1 MKALPVS
8 TLILDQIIGMSDI
21 GHFFTPVNLAEIPG
35 GEQSGESRFG
45 NLFSIHSDSA
55 GFPSLEGIH
64 VALIGVA
71 EDRNS
76 LNNDGCS
83 LAPDAVRA
91 FLYRLYGGSFSPK
104 VADLG
109 NIMPGHSTEDTYFAL
124 RSTVDALIRM
134 NIIPVILG
142 GSQDLSY
149 AQFLGYKD
157 LEQTINVVA
166 IDSVFDLGNPDD
178 DITNT
183 SYLGK
188 IILYQ
193 PNYLFNYSNI
203 GYQTYLVDPASVQM
217 MNKLYFDVYR
227 LGQVRDKIEEAE
239 PVIRQADMM
248 TFDITAIKHSDAPAN
263 PNASP
268 NGFYAEEACQM
279 MRYAGMNDK
288 LSSLGIYE
296 LNPQYDESG
305 KTAHLVAQ
313 MIWCFMDGYYNRKND
328 FPNRTSADYTRFHVI
343 LEEHKYEI
351 NFYKSKKS
359 DRWWME
365 IPYPPH
371 KDVKFE
377 RHTLIPCSY
386 KDYEMAI
393 QNEIPDRWWQTY
405 QKLC

>member
-1 MKALPVS
+1 
-8 TLILDQIIGMSDI
+8 MSDI
-21 GHFFTPVNLAEIPG
+21 AQFFSPVNIEEVLGNVSLREF
-35 GEQSGESRFG
+35 QFG
-45 NLFSIHSDSA
+45 SLFLIHD
-55 GFPSLEGIH
+55 GRDNFPELEGIDLAI
-64 VALIGVA
+64 VGVS
-71 EDRNS
+71 ESRNS
-76 LNNDGCS
+76 FNNSGCE
-83 LAPDAVRA
+83 LAPDAVRSY
-91 FLYRLYGGSFSPK
+91 LYRLYGGGFNVR

-109 NIMPGHSTEDTYFAL
+109 NINPGHTTEDTYFAL
-124 RSTVDALIRM
+124 RQTVDFLIRK
-134 NIIPVILG
+134 NIIPVIIG
-142 GSQDLSY
+142 GSQDLTY
-149 AQFLGYKD
+149 PQFLGYKD

-166 IDSVFDLGNPDD
+166 IDSTFDLGNPDE

-203 GYQTYLVDPASVQM
+203 GYQTYLVDQSSTQM
-217 MNKLYFDVYR
+217 MNRLYFDSYR

-239 PVIRQADMM
+239 PIIRQADMI
-248 TFDITAIKHSDAPAN
+248 TFDITSIKHSDAPAN

-288 LSSLGIYE
+288 LSSIGIYE
-296 LNPQYDESG
+296 INPGYDVSG
-305 KTAHLVAQ
+305 KTSHLAAQ
-313 MIWCFMDGYYNRKND
+313 MIWCFMEGFYNRKND
-328 FPNRTSADYTRFHVI
+328 FPGRTNPDYVRFHVV
-343 LEEHKYEI
+343 LQDEKYEI

-371 KDVKFE
+371 KDLKFE

-386 KDYEMAI
+386 KDYDLAVK
-393 QNEIPDRWWQTY
+393 NEIPDRWWQTY
-405 QKLC
+405 QKLS

>member
-1 MKALPVS
+1 
-8 TLILDQIIGMSDI
+8 MSDI
-21 GHFFTPVNLAEIPG
+21 AHFFSPVNTANVLKNSPLKEL
-35 GEQSGESRFG
+35 QFG
-45 NLFSIHSDSA
+45 NLFSVYAEGSD
-55 GFPSLEGIH
+55 FPDLDNIDMAI
-64 VALIGVA
+64 VGVA
-71 EDRNS
+71 EERNAG
-76 LNNDGCS
+76 NNAGCAI
-83 LAPDAVRA
+83 APDAVRHY
-91 FLYRLYGGSFSPK
+91 LYKLYGGSFTARM
-104 VADLG
+104 ADLG
-109 NIMPGHSTEDTYFAL
+109 NIHPGHTPEDTYFAL
-124 RSTVDALIRM
+124 RTTVDQLIRK
-134 NIIPVILG
+134 NIIPIIIG

-166 IDSVFDLGNPDD
+166 IDSSFDLGDPEE
-178 DITNT
+178 DILNT

-188 IILYQ
+188 IILHQ

-203 GYQTYLVDPASVQM
+203 GYQTYLVDQASLQM
-217 MNKLYFDVYR
+217 MTKLYFDVYR

-239 PVIRQADMM
+239 PVIRHADMIS
-248 TFDITAIKHSDAPAN
+248 FDITSIKHSDAPAN

-296 LNPQYDESG
+296 INPKYDVSG
-305 KTAHLVAQ
+305 KTAHLAAQ
-313 MIWCFMDGYYNRKND
+313 MIWCFMDGFYHRKND
-328 FPNRTSADYTRFHVI
+328 FPSRTNPDYVRFHVV
-343 LEEHKYEI
+343 LQDEKYEI

-371 KDVKFE
+371 KDLKFE

-386 KDYEMAI
+386 KDYDQAVN
-393 QNEIPDRWWQTY
+393 NEIPDRWWQTY
-405 QKLC
+405 QKLS

>member
-1 MKALPVS
+1 
-8 TLILDQIIGMSDI
+8 MSDI
-21 GHFFTPVNLAEIPG
+21 AQYFSPVSVSDITGNQNLK
-35 GEQSGESRFG
+35 EQQFG
-45 NLFSIHSDSA
+45 NLFLIHDEN
-55 GFPSLEGIH
+55 GFPELENIDL
-64 VALIGVA
+64 AIIGVA

-76 LNNDGCS
+76 ENNTGCGD
-83 LAPDAVRA
+83 APNSVRE
-91 FLYRLYGGSFSPK
+91 FLYKLYGGSFAPR

-109 NIMPGHSTEDTYFAL
+109 NISPGHSTEDTYFAL
-124 RSTVDALIRM
+124 RSTIDALIRR
-134 NIIPVILG
+134 NIIPVIIG

-166 IDSVFDLGNPDD
+166 VDSVFDLGNPDE
-178 DITNT
+178 DISNK

-193 PNYLFNYSNI
+193 PNFLFNYSNI
-203 GYQTYLVDPASVQM
+203 GYQTYLVDQNSLQM

-227 LGQVRDKIEEAE
+227 LGQVRDKIEESE

-248 TFDITAIKHSDAPAN
+248 TFDMTAIKHSDAPAN
-263 PNASP
+263 PDASP

-296 LNPQYDESG
+296 INPDYDERG
-305 KTAHLVAQ
+305 KTAHLAAQ
-313 MIWCFMDGYYNRKND
+313 MIWCFMDGFYNRKND
-328 FPNRTSADYTRFHVI
+328 FPSRTNPDYTRFHVI
-343 LEEHKYEI
+343 LQDEKYEI

-371 KDVKFE
+371 KDLKFE

-386 KDYEMAI
+386 KDYEMAMN
-393 QNEIPDRWWQTY
+393 NEIPDRWWQTY
-405 QKLC
+405 QKLS

>member
-1 MKALPVS
+1 
-8 TLILDQIIGMSDI
+8 MSDI
-21 GHFFTPVNLAEIPG
+21 AHFFSPIDVNDITNGIQL
-35 GEQSGESRFG
+35 SESQFG
-45 NLFSIHSDSA
+45 STFSIYTDIDN
-55 GFPSLEGIH
+55 FPELEGKDIAI
-64 VALIGVA
+64 VGVC

-76 LNNDGCS
+76 ENNTGS
-83 LAPDAVRA
+83 NMAPNDVRG
-91 FLYRLYGGSFSPK
+91 FLYKLYGGSFRAS
-104 VADLG
+104 VVDLG
-109 NIMPGHSTEDTYFAL
+109 NINPGNSTQDTYFAV
-124 RSTVDALIRM
+124 RSTVDFLVRK
-134 NIIPVILG
+134 NIIPIIIG

-157 LEQTINVVA
+157 LEQTINIVA
-166 IDSVFDLGNPDD
+166 IDSVFDLGNPDTE
-178 DITNT
+178 ISNN

-188 IILYQ
+188 IILHQ

-203 GYQTYLVDPASVQM
+203 GYQTYLVDPNSIQM
-217 MNKLYFDVYR
+217 MNRLYFDSYR
-227 LGQVRDKIEEAE
+227 LGQVRDKIEESE
-239 PVIRQADMM
+239 PIIRQADMI

-296 LNPQYDESG
+296 INPTFDVSG
-305 KTAHLVAQ
+305 KTSHLAAQ
-313 MIWCFMDGYYNRKND
+313 MIWCFMDGFYNRKND
-328 FPNRTSADYTRFHVI
+328 FPSRTNPDYMRFHVV
-343 LEEHKYEI
+343 LQDEKYEI

-371 KDVKFE
+371 KDLKFE

-386 KDYEMAI
+386 KDYELAI
-393 QNEIPDRWWQTY
+393 NNEIPDRWWQTY
-405 QKLC
+405 QKLS

>member
-1 MKALPVS
+1 
-8 TLILDQIIGMSDI
+8 MSDI
-21 GHFFTPVNLAEIPG
+21 AHFFSPVNTTYLLG
-35 GEQSGESRFG
+35 NQSLKELQFG
-45 NLFSIHSDSA
+45 NLFSLYTTE
-55 GFPSLEGIH
+55 GNFPDLENIDM
-64 VALIGVA
+64 AIIGVA
-71 EDRNS
+71 ESRNAE
-76 LNNDGCS
+76 NNEDCK
-83 LAPDAVRA
+83 LAPDAVRQY
-91 FLYRLYGGSFSPK
+91 LYKLYGGSFSVR

-109 NIMPGHSTEDTYFAL
+109 TIQPGHTTEDTYFAL
-124 RSTVDALIRM
+124 RTSIDFLIRK
-134 NIIPVILG
+134 NIIPVIIG
-142 GSQDLSY
+142 GSQDLTY
-149 AQFLGYKD
+149 PQFLGYKD

-166 IDSVFDLGNPDD
+166 IDSCFDLGNPDE
-178 DITNT
+178 DILNT

-188 IILYQ
+188 IILHQ

-203 GYQTYLVDPASVQM
+203 GYQTYLVDQASLQM

-239 PVIRQADMM
+239 PVIRQADML
-248 TFDITAIKHSDAPAN
+248 TFDITSIKHSDAPAN

-296 LNPQYDESG
+296 LNPEFDVSG

-313 MIWCFMDGYYNRKND
+313 MIWCFMDGFYNRKHD
-328 FPNRTSADYTRFHVI
+328 FPSRTNPDYVRFHVV
-343 LEEHKYEI
+343 LQEEKYEI

-371 KDVKFE
+371 KDLKFE

-386 KDYEMAI
+386 KDYDLAVN
-393 QNEIPDRWWQTY
+393 NEIPDRWWQTY
-405 QKLC
+405 QKLS

>member
-1 MKALPVS
+1 M
-8 TLILDQIIGMSDI
+8 GEI
-21 GHFFTPVNLAEIPG
+21 GHFFSPVNIG
-35 GEQSGESRFG
+35 GITGGQRLQEAQFG
-45 NLFSIHSDSA
+45 NVFSIYSD
-55 GFPSLEGIH
+55 GDNFPDLEGIDL
-64 VALIGVA
+64 AIIGVV
-71 EDRNS
+71 EDRNAPA
-76 LNNDGCS
+76 NDGCQ
-83 LAPDAVRA
+83 LAPDAVRS
-91 FLYRLYGGSFSPK
+91 FLYRLYGGGFS
-104 VADLG
+104 VRCADLG
-109 NIMPGHSTEDTYFAL
+109 NILPGHSAEDTYFAL
-124 RSTVDALIRM
+124 RSTVDALIRK
-134 NIIPVILG
+134 NIIPLIIG
-142 GSQDLSY
+142 GSQDLTY

-166 IDSVFDLGNPDD
+166 IDSVFDLGNPDEE
-178 DITNT
+178 ITNT

-203 GYQTYLVDPASVQM
+203 GYQTYLVDQAGVQM

-239 PVIRQADMM
+239 PVIRQADMI

-288 LSSLGIYE
+288 LSSVGIYE
-296 LNPQYDESG
+296 INPQYDESG
-305 KTAHLVAQ
+305 KTAHLAAQ
-313 MIWCFMDGYYNRKND
+313 MLWCFMDGFYNRKND
-328 FPNRTSADYTRFHVI
+328 FPNRTSADYPRFHVI
-343 LEEHKYEI
+343 LQDDKYEI
-351 NFYKSKKS
+351 NFYKSRKR

-371 KDVKFE
+371 KEVKFE

-386 KDYEMAI
+386 KDYELAI
-393 QNEIPDRWWQTY
+393 NNEIPDRWWQTY
-405 QKLC
+405 QKLS